1 MKKIIQ
7 RIYLIFIFVLLYA
20 PILTLVVLSFNNS
33 RTRAKWGGFTT
44 KWYVSMF
51 ENSAIMDALYNTLLV
66 GVLSAF
72 IATLLGLTA
81 AISINKMR
89 RRSRTL
95 VLGVINIPMLNAEI
109 VTGISLMLVFI
120 AVGNFLTQFGYTIQ
134 FGFWTVSGIGHVTF
148 NLPYVVMS
156 ILPKL
161 KQVNMSTYEAA
172 LDLGASPMRAFF
184 TVDSA
189 GYYAGSSLR
198 FSSGFHSVPG

>member
-72 IATLLGLTA
+72 IATLADRIRLT
-81 AISINKMR
+81 M
-89 RRSRTL
+89 
-95 VLGVINIPMLNAEI
+95 
-109 VTGISLMLVFI
+109 
-120 AVGNFLTQFGYTIQ
+120 Q
-134 FGFWTVSGIGHVTF
+134 
-148 NLPYVVMS
+148 
-156 ILPKL
+156 
-161 KQVNMSTYEAA
+161 
-172 LDLGASPMRAFF
+172 
-184 TVDSA
+184 
-189 GYYAGSSLR
+189 
-198 FSSGFHSVPG
+198 

>member
-20 PILTLVVLSFNNS
+20 PILTLIVLSFNNS

-44 KWYVSMF
+44 KWYISMF

-81 AISINKMR
+81 AISINKMK

-134 FGFWTVSGIGHVTF
+134 FGFWTVLIGHVTF
-148 NLPYVVMS
+148 NCLMW
-156 ILPKL
+156 
-161 KQVNMSTYEAA
+161 
-172 LDLGASPMRAFF
+172 
-184 TVDSA
+184 
-189 GYYAGSSLR
+189 
-198 FSSGFHSVPG
+198 

>member
-95 VLGVINIPMLNAEI
+95 VLGHAERGDCDRHLPDAGFYCRWKFSYP
-109 VTGISLMLVFI
+109 VWLYHSVW
-120 AVGNFLTQFGYTIQ
+120 FLD
-134 FGFWTVSGIGHVTF
+134 GIGRAC
-148 NLPYVVMS
+148 NL
-156 ILPKL
+156 
-161 KQVNMSTYEAA
+161 
-172 LDLGASPMRAFF
+172 
-184 TVDSA
+184 
-189 GYYAGSSLR
+189 
-198 FSSGFHSVPG
+198 